1 MPNEFFSKTG
11 HVGITS
17 NMKYSNYSM
26 YQISAK
32 TDNFEFLDQ
41 INPKMIFSIYKKWK
55 SPSNSTYSNWC
66 RFQISGWTNKKFL
79 PNESRENEHRH
90 WILHI
95 QISEGTK
102 FYLEQTILSF
112 RTKFAQK
119 MYIWSKTEKVIIALE
134 FCIFE
139 LVLNWKF

>member
-41 INPKMIFSIYKKWK
+41 INPKMIFSIY
-55 SPSNSTYSNWC
+55 NWC
-66 RFQISGWTNKKFL
+66 RFQISGWTNKKLL